1 MTDFYFDASDYNDP
15 IKVNLVND
23 FEYFPASEFTKE
35 ITIKVRKNQA
45 KDYNNPYLFSS
56 SNDHLFY
63 SVGNVL
69 TDFYVQ
75 DTDNKV
81 ITFRIELDS
90 KYTEIERRV
99 YTIGDM
105 FSQIGGLAEILT
117 TIAILIVGSFTSKLY
132 ISSLISSLYLVDS
145 DTNIDKIRPK

>member
-35 ITIKVRKNQA
+35 ITIKVRKNHA

-56 SNDHLFY
+56 SNDHSFY

-81 ITFRIELDS
+81 ITFRFELDS